1 MTVTRDS
8 SRDLRLLSETT
19 SLSLLHEL
27 TIGLIELL
35 SDFISNDTL
44 FSVLFEGLEDGLS
57 SSRSCK

>member
-8 SRDLRLLSETT
+8 SRDLWLLSET
-19 SLSLLHEL
+19 SVLSLLHEL

-57 SSRSCK
+57 LSRSC

>member
-8 SRDLRLLSETT
+8 SRDLWLLSETN

-35 SDFISNDTL
+35 SDFIGNDTL

-57 SSRSCK
+57 LSRSC

>member
-19 SLSLLHEL
+19 SLSLLYEL

-35 SDFISNDTL
+35 SDFIGNDTL

-57 SSRSCK
+57 LSRSC

>member
-8 SRDLRLLSETT
+8 SRDLWLLSETN

-35 SDFISNDTL
+35 SDFIGNDTL

-57 SSRSCK
+57 SSRSC

>member
-8 SRDLRLLSETT
+8 SRDLWLLSET
-19 SLSLLHEL
+19 SVLSLLHEL

-35 SDFISNDTL
+35 SDFIGNDTL

-57 SSRSCK
+57 LSRSC